1 MRRRSAGYNLVALVV
16 GITVLSIL
24 AAAAMPL
31 WSTAIRRDK
40 EEELI
45 SRGLQYAEA
54 IRVFQRRFGRYPVRL
69 SELLEVKPRS
79 IRQHWKDPMTDS
91 RRWGLILVGGAG
103 GAVGPGAVG
112 GDPGLGSPPDPE
124 STGDT
129 TPGAEGQVPE
139 TGPVD
144 DGGETPPGGTP
155 GLGQPPAPTGP
166 IRGVH
171 SLSRKESIKLFFD
184 RSRYDKW
191 EFTVELMT
199 APLAVPGQM
208 AVPRVNAMQIG
219 RPFRVQ
225 HPGAPTP
232 GGAPDGN
239 PPGRPPRPPASGQE
253 TE

>member
-1 MRRRSAGYNLVALVV
+1 MVRRRQSAGYNLVALVV
-16 GITVLSIL
+16 GVTVLSIL

-79 IRQHWKDPMTDS
+79 IRQLWKDPITDS
-91 RRWGLILVGGAG
+91 RRWGLVLVGGPG
-103 GAVGPGAVG
+103 EPITGTGPGSQFP
-112 GDPGLGSPPDPE
+112 PGPGGSPGNDPE
-124 STGDT
+124 A
-129 TPGAEGQVPE
+129 PEGGEPQ

-144 DGGETPPGGTP
+144 DGGETPPGETPGFGTP
-155 GLGQPPAPTGP
+155 QPPAGP

-199 APLAVPGQM
+199 APLSVPGQM
-208 AVPRVNAMQIG
+208 AVPRVNALQIG

-225 HPGAPTP
+225 NPTAPTP
-232 GGAPDGN
+232 GGLPGGGQ
-239 PPGRPPRPPASGQE
+239 PGRPPRNPASGAE
-253 TE
+253 SE